1 MKAFFLRHRKL
12 HIWLLADLALL
23 AIFWLCRSSRPV
35 MTALAG
41 AMGTVRRA
49 IGRVCYLT
57 TVSVMEVLCVL
68 LALLAA
74 AYVIWSVIAV
84 SRRGAKLRPEA
95 AAVKLTLGMA
105 AVMSLVLGGFMAL
118 ACFLS
123 YGAVYWS
130 AVLYGVIPPWLLAGA
145 VWLAIAVLCSRE
157 RRQRAYSA
165 LLGAACAGLTVYVGF
180 CYLWGVNYYV
190 AGFQEL
196 SGIYAEDVA
205 KDDLERVTRYFA
217 DRLIDTADA
226 VERDENGLFAVSRQE
241 IFEKS
246 VRVYDETAR
255 RFLFLAFDD
264 RPPKAVYFSRIMSCM
279 DFTGVYCPF
288 TGESNVNVDSPACL
302 LPSTIAHELA
312 HQRGIASE
320 QECNF
325 LAILSSTTCGD
336 SAYEYSGWLLGYIY
350 LGNAL
355 YGKDQS
361 LWEPIYASLPETVRA
376 DLSDNNAYWR
386 QFRDSTVKKASNRVY
401 DSFLKG
407 YGEEDGLQS
416 YGTVVDMLVAYYK
429 DRT

>member
-84 SRRGAKLRPEA
+84 SQRGAKLRPEA

-130 AVLYGVIPPWLLAGA
+130 TVLYGVIPPWLLAGA

-226 VERDENGLFAVSRQE
+226 VERVENGLFAVSREE

-255 RFLFLAFDD
+255 RFPFLAFDD

-355 YGKDQS
+355 YGKDQI
-361 LWEPIYASLPETVRA
+361 LWEPIYASLPETVRS
-376 DLSDNNAYWR
+376 DLDDNNAYWR
-386 QFRDSTVKKASNRVY
+386 QFADTAVKEVSNQVY
-401 DSFLKG
+401 DRFLKS
-407 YGEEDGLQS
+407 YGEEDGMRS
-416 YGTVVDMLVAYYK
+416 YGMVVDLLVAYYK
-429 DRT
+429 DRI